1 MSETLSSDPAKLA
14 RVNKP
19 GALDRLFRRAVC
31 TRLAGLRH
39 GLIRLTDGEIELSF
53 GERSSRCDLEANL
66 RIHAPATYRRMAL
79 HGSIGAG
86 EGYMAGEWS
95 CDNLTD
101 LVRILVLNLEVVDR
115 MERGLALLY
124 RPILWALHVAR
135 RNTHQGSRSNIAAH
149 YDLGNDFYRLFLD
162 ETLMYSCGVFAEENT
177 SLHQASVAK
186 NDRICRKLQLD
197 PHDHVLE
204 IGTGW
209 GGFALHAAAHYGCK
223 ITTTTI
229 SREQYELTR
238 QRVNEAGLGDRVTV
252 LFEDYRD
259 LRGQYDKLVSIEMI
273 EAVGHQYYATFF
285 RQCARMLKP
294 EGMMLLQ
301 TITIA
306 DQRYEQAKR
315 AVDFIQRYIFPGGCL
330 PSVTALCCAM
340 TEASDLRPFQLEDI
354 GPHYATTIR
363 HWRERFLANL
373 HKVRDLGYT
382 DEFIRMWEFYL
393 GYCEGAFMERAIANV
408 QMLLVRPWCR
418 REALVPAL

>member
-1 MSETLSSDPAKLA
+1 MNETLSSEPVELA
-14 RVNKP
+14 RADKLS
-19 GALDRLFRRAVC
+19 ALDRFFRKAVFG
-31 TRLAGLRH
+31 RLQELRH
-39 GLIRLTDGEIELSF
+39 GSIRLTDGETELVF
-53 GERSSRCDLEANL
+53 GQRSAHCDLQVCL
-66 RIHAPATYRRMAL
+66 QIHDPATYRRMAL

-101 LVRILVLNLEVVDR
+101 LVRILVVNIDVVDR

-124 RPILWALHVAR
+124 RPLLWVLHVTR
-135 RNTHQGSRSNIAAH
+135 RNTRKGSRANISAH

-162 ETLMYSCGVFAEENT
+162 ETLMYSCGVFADQDT
-177 SLHQASVAK
+177 SLYQASVAK
-186 NDRICRKLQLD
+186 NERICRKLELRPQ
-197 PHDHVLE
+197 DHVLE

-209 GGFALHAAAHYGCK
+209 GGFALHAASHYGCK

-238 QRVNEAGLGDRVTV
+238 QRVREAGLDDRITV

-273 EAVGHQYYATFF
+273 EAVGYQYYTTFL

-330 PSVTALCCAM
+330 PSVTALCQAM
-340 TEASDLRPFQLEDI
+340 TEASDLRVFQLEDI

-363 HWRERFLANL
+363 HWRERFLA
-373 HKVRDLGYT
+373 HSHEVRDLGYT
-382 DEFIRMWEFYL
+382 DEFMRMWEFYL
-393 GYCEGAFMERAIANV
+393 GYCEGAFMERVIANV
-408 QMLLVRPWCR
+408 QMLLVKPWCR